1 MKVTGI
7 SLLFAVANPAAS
19 HLVKGRQDDMRISLS
34 QFAGLPPQQQV
45 CEVLRKSYPNFTSFP
60 NSTAYTADNTDYWTA
75 ASSLGPACIFAPNRA
90 QDLGTAIL
98 LLRTAK
104 ASFAVRGGG
113 HMPIGDFNNIDARGV
128 LLSSSN
134 FKQLSYTAN
143 KASVNVGPDNRW
155 QDVYKFIS
163 PDNLLVVG
171 GRVGIVGIPGFFL
184 GGGVSFLGNQYGWA
198 VNNLVS
204 LTVVLAT
211 GKVVTINSQNQY
223 SDLFWA
229 MKGGGN
235 SFAIITNLELKT
247 YATAGTTIGDVQYG
261 AGEDVKNKW
270 INAVVTNAQN
280 GNQDEKHGVIPLAVK
295 QSLQPEVG
303 ITYQA
308 SLFYNGDNQAPAVL
322 ANFTAPN
329 FPTLTSSFAR
339 KSLGDYVQ
347 EGAASQPPPGILRQ
361 RFYFMSIPAS
371 ASALLIAHD
380 TFFAKVDQN
389 LNGNVPFYVTAFAA
403 MSMPTSFFQNAI
415 NRGGEPM
422 SIQPSGGPQIWI
434 EFSHTYQRPEDE
446 PIIDAYLRDLDSTL
460 RAALTANGTPPNKFI
475 YLNDADKF
483 QNVFAGYPASSVQ
496 RLKSIR
502 NKYDPSKVFTTQQP
516 GGWKVDAAR

>member
-1 MKVTGI
+1 MHSATPSTLLATRSSQVARGLDTR
-7 SLLFAVANPAAS
+7 SLDRTDNL
-19 HLVKGRQDDMRISLS
+19 LS
-34 QFAGLPPQQQV
+34 
-45 CEVLRKSYPNFTSFP
+45 K
-60 NSTAYTADNTDYWTA
+60 
-75 ASSLGPACIFAPNRA
+75 
-90 QDLGTAIL
+90 
-98 LLRTAK
+98 LLRPVAVWLRRINLISRLVPCWTAK

-113 HMPIGDFNNIDARGV
+113 HMPIGDFNNIDSRGV

-143 KASVNVGPDNRW
+143 KASVNVGPHNRW

-211 GKVVTINSQNQY
+211 GQVVTINSQNQY

-229 MKGGGN
+229 MKCPVRRGGHHL
-235 SFAIITNLELKT
+235 SS
-247 YATAGTTIGDVQYG
+247 
-261 AGEDVKNKW
+261 
-270 INAVVTNAQN
+270 
-280 GNQDEKHGVIPLAVK
+280 IPVLQRR
-295 QSLQPEVG
+295 QSSTG
-303 ITYQA
+303 R
-308 SLFYNGDNQAPAVL
+308 L

-329 FPTLTSSFAR
+329 FPTLTSSFAK

-347 EGAASQPPPGILRQ
+347 EGAGSQPPPGVLRQ
-361 RFYFMSIPAS
+361 RFYFMSILAS
-371 ASALLIAHD
+371 TSALRIAHD
-380 TFFAKVDQN
+380 TFFAKVDQD
-389 LNGNVPFYVTAFAA
+389 LNGKVPFYVTAFAA

-434 EFSHTYQRPEDE
+434 DFSHTYQRPEDE
-446 PIIDAYLRDLDSTL
+446 AIIDAYLRDLDSTL
-460 RAALTANGTPPNKFI
+460 KAALTANGTPANKFI

-502 NKYDPSKVFTTQQP
+502 NKYDPSKVFATQQP